1 MNGIERIRADLLYV
15 DRYRKRASALDG
27 LGMLLECETPGT
39 VSEVSV
45 KGGRWFR
52 RTIGGVFKSKNPA
65 DERKDEIIL
74 SNDERREFAYWC
86 KDRASKLRKQANDIE
101 VRLANPESAS

>member
-1 MNGIERIRADLLYV
+1 MRSDLRYADS
-15 DRYRKRASALDG
+15 YRNRASALDG

-52 RTIGGVFKSKNPA
+52 RTLGGIFSSRNPE
-65 DERKDEIIL
+65 DDRKTEIIL
-74 SNDERREFAYWC
+74 STDERREFADWC
-86 KDRASKLRKQANDIE
+86 TERAAKLRQRADDIE
-101 VRLANPESAS
+101 ARLTTKDGS

>member
-1 MNGIERIRADLLYV
+1 MSGIESVRADL
-15 DRYRKRASALDG
+15 RYADSYRERASALDG

-52 RTIGGVFKSKNPA
+52 RTLGGIFKSRDPDDDGK
-65 DERKDEIIL
+65 REIIL
-74 SNDERREFAYWC
+74 SADERREFADWC
-86 KDRASKLRKQANDIE
+86 QERAAKLRKRADEIE
-101 VRLANPESAS
+101 VRLVTKETP

>member
-1 MNGIERIRADLLYV
+1 VSAAERMRSDLRYADS
-15 DRYRKRASALDG
+15 YRDRASALDG

-52 RTIGGVFKSKNPA
+52 RTLRGIFKSNNPNDDA
-65 DERKDEIIL
+65 KTEIIL
-74 SNDERREFAYWC
+74 STDERREFADWC
-86 KDRASKLRKQANDIE
+86 KERAANLRKRADDIE
-101 VRLANPESAS
+101 TRLTTKESE

>member
-1 MNGIERIRADLLYV
+1 MSAVESMRADLAYA
-15 DRYRKRASALDG
+15 DRYRNRARALDG

-45 KGGRWFR
+45 KRGRWFR
-52 RTIGGVFKSKNPA
+52 RFIGQGEQP
-65 DERKDEIIL
+65 EEIIL
-74 SNDERREFAYWC
+74 SKDERREFADWC

-101 VRLANPESAS
+101 VRLAKGADS

>member
-1 MNGIERIRADLLYV
+1 MSVERLRSDLAYA

-39 VSEVSV
+39 GSEVSV

-52 RTIGGVFKSKNPA
+52 RFKSGSPA
-65 DERKDEIIL
+65 DREKREIIL
-74 SNDERREFAYWC
+74 SNDERREFADWC
-86 KDRASKLRKQANDIE
+86 KERASKLRKQANDIE
-101 VRLANPESAS
+101 TRLTNGDAK